1 MTYRQSKSQRTK
13 FRIWFQRNYRVL
25 CLCDEI
31 ANASLSHRQIDRTI
45 PDPDVLA
52 NRGVTIGGKGGTI
65 AGALNNY
72 GGAESLREA
81 PKNPK
86 NVISAFFNTVHLLP
100 KDLRF
105 EHVGA
110 RVVARMSQQ
119 GGLKITRGAH
129 CYIQCWMYAAT
140 ATKKSLV
147 ACKVH
152 SHLFR
157 PRKLYRYERRTC

>member
-1 MTYRQSKSQRTK
+1 
-13 FRIWFQRNYRVL
+13 
-25 CLCDEI
+25 
-31 ANASLSHRQIDRTI
+31 
-45 PDPDVLA
+45 VLA

-157 PRKLYRYERRTC
+157 PRKLYRYERRTCWAPSFDVLQPGQGKRQEIAYFANSYKLLSACR